1 MPVLSKISLRSKLLL
16 LVLLPFLVLGY
27 FTFDKISLEKVKI
40 ADMEN
45 IHANMVQLEKVSE
58 LTHEFQK
65 ERDFAIKFL
74 LNPLLSAENELR
86 TQIKLTDS
94 VKSTYRSFVLNSGR
108 DTSDLQMLNEF
119 EKIRNKITGYTFGPN
134 QVERGYNQLIS
145 YYLDLVAQVGSAIN
159 TPLIKEEM
167 KAYLSLAESKE
178 SLGKIR
184 NVINKALVFSLFQRY
199 EYGIFSELNGAFKYN
214 LNVFL
219 RHSPDKFKSRF
230 SMDIQ
235 AGTMINTLDI
245 INYCF
250 ENQTNNLSE
259 FTATDWW
266 ISATGSI
273 NLLHELEL
281 FVLSNIKGSLN
292 QQEEYLEND
301 IYSLYLMLSIVL
313 ISVLVLVSLIAKS
326 ITGQLKRIEFVV
338 HNLKLGK
345 TDVKVQITSD
355 DEIGKL
361 AKSFNEMAR
370 DATNMASLAEDIGK
384 GNYETEFEKR
394 SEEDIFGKALL
405 NMRDN
410 LKAKTDALNDNITQL
425 KEASQYKTD
434 FLANMSHELRTP
446 LNSMLILASLLQE
459 NKEENLN
466 DEQLEFIG
474 IIHKSGWDLLDLIN
488 DILDLSK
495 IEAGKLGV
503 ELMEVDLFKVL
514 DDCYKLFSNVAF
526 ENKLEFSIVQVT
538 PIPQIITSDEMRL
551 SQILKNLIGNA
562 LKFTPSGGS
571 VRLLFSYQ
579 NETLEF
585 NVVDSGIGIEK
596 DKQEAIF
603 GDFNQTDGS
612 TSRIYGGTGLGL
624 SITLNLVELLNGEL
638 TLESEKGKG
647 SKFSVYLPLKDVATK
662 DLKNLPEFK
671 KINQIDKAKVK
682 IVVDNDSSESEHLQ
696 ELSFKSKK
704 ALSILLIDSDISNVF
719 QLSAD
724 LSSLNIEIEE
734 ASTINELK
742 EKNMLDYPVVLV
754 NLKSIETS
762 DLEPIL
768 EFIEENDLDVIKIGL
783 GNKVTDFSS
792 ITALKNEVQK
802 FI

>member
-1 MPVLSKISLRSKLLL
+1 MKISS
-16 LVLLPFLVLGY
+16 
-27 FTFDKISLEKVKI
+27 
-40 ADMEN
+40 MEN
-45 IHANMVQLEKVSE
+45 VHANMVQLEKVSE

-86 TQIKLTDS
+86 NQIKLTDS
-94 VKSTYRSFVLNSGR
+94 VKSIYRSFVFNSVR

-119 EKIRNKITGYTFGPN
+119 QKIRNKITGYSFGPN

-145 YYLDLVAQVGSAIN
+145 YYLDIVAQMGSAIN
-159 TPLIKEEM
+159 TPSIKEEM

-184 NVINKALVFSLFQRY
+184 NIINKALLFGVFQRY
-199 EYGIFSELNGAFKYN
+199 EYGVFSEFNGAFKYN

-219 RHSPDKFKSRF
+219 RHSPDRFKSRF

-235 AGTMINTLDI
+235 AGTMINTLDV

-266 ISATGSI
+266 ISSTGSI

-281 FVLSNIKGSLN
+281 FVLSNIKGSLSE
-292 QQEEYLEND
+292 QEDYLQNNID
-301 IYSLYLMLSIVL
+301 SLYFMLSMVL

-326 ITGQLKRIEFVV
+326 ITGQLKRIEFVA

-345 TDVKVQITSD
+345 TDVKVEITSN

-361 AKSFNEMAR
+361 ARTFNEMAR
-370 DATNMASLAEDIGK
+370 DATGMASVADGIGK
-384 GNYETEFEKR
+384 GNYEIEFKKR
-394 SEEDIFGKALL
+394 SEEDIFGAALL
-405 NMRDN
+405 TMRDN
-410 LKAKTDALNDNITQL
+410 LKAKTDELNNNITQL
-425 KEASQYKTD
+425 KEAFQYKTD

-459 NKEENLN
+459 NKEKNLN
-466 DEQLEFIG
+466 DEQLEFVE

-488 DILDLSK
+488 GILDLSK
-495 IEAGKLGV
+495 IEAGKLCI
-503 ELMEVDLFKVL
+503 ELMEVNLFKVL
-514 DDCYKLFSNVAF
+514 EDCYKLFSPVAF
-526 ENKLEFSIVQVT
+526 ENKLEFSVVQLT

-551 SQILKNLIGNA
+551 GQILKNLISNS
-562 LKFTPSGGS
+562 LKFTPSGGCVS
-571 VRLLFSYQ
+571 LLLSYQ
-579 NETLEF
+579 NETLELAVLD
-585 NVVDSGIGIEK
+585 NGIGIEK
-596 DKQEAIF
+596 DKQDAIF
-603 GDFNQTDGS
+603 CDFNQADGS
-612 TSRIYGGTGLGL
+612 ASRNYVGTGLGL
-624 SITLNLVELLNGEL
+624 SITLNLVELLNGEI

-647 SKFSVYLPLKDVATK
+647 SKFSVYLPLKDVAAK

-671 KINQIDKAKVK
+671 KINQIDKAKVN
-682 IVVDNDSSESEHLQ
+682 IVAENNSLLPDSVQ

-719 QLSAD
+719 KLSAD

-742 EKNMLDYPVVLV
+742 EKNILDYPVVLV
-754 NLKSIETS
+754 NLASVETS
-762 DLEPIL
+762 DLSPIL
-768 EFIEENDLDVIKIGL
+768 EFLEENSLNVIKIGM
-783 GNKVTDFSS
+783 GNKITDYSS
-792 ITALKNEVQK
+792 ITALKNEVKK
-802 FI
+802 FIHI